1 MTCRSTSAGAVRPRS
16 HTIETRYADRRE
28 AWVHWWKE
36 NRTDDVSSEAH
47 GDAADGA
54 AESAGGTADRE
65 YQVGAEEVDV
75 ADISDR
81 ECKGSEE
88 ARRAVP

>member
-1 MTCRSTSAGAVRPRS
+1 MQFDICRRLCDREVTRLRRDTRIDERS
-16 HTIETRYADRRE
+16 V
-28 AWVHWWKE
+28 VHWWKE